1 MRRITIG
8 LGLGLTL
15 LTLLWAA
22 SAQAA
27 CTGDCG
33 GDGQVTVDEILV
45 GVNIA
50 LGTASPSACGAMDAN
65 SDGQVTVDEVVG
77 ALNGALNGCLDVPP
91 TPTPTA
97 TATATATQAVAT
109 PPPACSDSDGIA
121 TLTASNAVP
130 ASGSGVLDTSCV
142 KVENAGGTR
151 SELTRVRVRGT
162 VGGVPFLL
170 QVYFVTATGAV
181 DTVSYGWSPDPVL
194 PDFFEALAFC
204 NAPNCVGA
212 NVDLGTL
219 TVTLNNVGLGGDGG
233 NSAVLNG
240 TIVLDE
246 IPVAQPTPTPP
257 GCPGGSANLAF
268 SEVVGTNSLQTMPAN
283 LVLGSAQNFSS
294 GANKTFSA
302 AYEPCPSAFP
312 RFTLSFQYTVAELT
326 PGASYELSG
335 AAGVLN
341 QIEFRDEGF
350 TRSRSWKAGSGT
362 LVIDAVEANH
372 VAFRLVD
379 ARMRANDF
387 DTTGTFTLNVSGNL
401 AR

>member
-1 MRRITIG
+1 MRRIAIG
-8 LGLGLTL
+8 LGLGWTL
-15 LTLLWAA
+15 LA
-22 SAQAA
+22 SLVATPAQAA

-50 LGTASPSACGAMDAN
+50 LGTAAPAACGAMDAN

-91 TPTPTA
+91 TATP

-109 PPPACSDSDGIA
+109 PPPACNDSDG
-121 TLTASNAVP
+121 TASLRAGNAVP
-130 ASGSGVLDTSCV
+130 ASGSGGLDASCV

-151 SELTRVRVRGT
+151 SELTRVGVRGT

-181 DTVSYGWSPDPVL
+181 DTVSYGWSPDPIL
-194 PDFFEALAFC
+194 PDFFEAMAFC
-204 NAPNCVGA
+204 NAPDCAGA
-212 NVDLGTL
+212 GVDLGSR
-219 TVTLNNVGLGGDGG
+219 TVTLNGVGLGGDAG

-246 IPVAQPTPTPP
+246 IPVVQPTPTPL
-257 GCPGGSANLAF
+257 GCPGGSAELAF
-268 SEVVGTNSLQTMPAN
+268 SEVVGTNSLQTMPVN

-294 GANKTFSA
+294 GATSTFSA

-326 PGASYELSG
+326 PGASFELSG
-335 AAGVLN
+335 ASGVLN

-350 TRSRSWKAGSGT
+350 SRSRSWKAGSGT

-372 VAFRLVD
+372 ISFRLVD
-379 ARMRANDF
+379 ARMRSNDF
-387 DTTGTFTLNVSGNL
+387 DTKGTFTLNVRGNL